1 MITTIREHTFFRG
14 PLLRGTSVLDLGANR
29 GEFARAVTE
38 RFEVTCVA
46 VEPTAQLAQGIAGDG
61 VRVRQ
66 IAITGEP
73 GEVVLYV
80 SANPEGSSLVVG
92 QDDAIGTE
100 TVPGVPLAALMEQE
114 QLEGVG
120 LAKVDIEGGER
131 DLFLT
136 ADADTLRRVAQFSVE
151 FHVFTGALSEGD
163 VVQIRR
169 RLEGLGFEAIR
180 FSAGH
185 HNWLFFQPGRCGV
198 GPGETLLTR
207 HVLRLGRGIAV
218 RGARRLGRSVF
229 EGN

>member
-1 MITTIREHTFFRG
+1 MRG
-14 PLLRGTSVLDLGANR
+14 SYVLDLGANR

-38 RFEVTCVA
+38 RFGVTCVA

-80 SANPEGSSLVVG
+80 SENPEASSLVVG

-100 TVPGVPLAALMEQE
+100 TVPGVPLAASIEQE

-131 DLFLT
+131 DLFLN

-151 FHVFTGALSEGD
+151 FHVFTGALSEDD

-169 RLEGLGFEAIR
+169 RLEDGF
-180 FSAGH
+180 
-185 HNWLFFQPGRCGV
+185 
-198 GPGETLLTR
+198 
-207 HVLRLGRGIAV
+207 
-218 RGARRLGRSVF
+218 
-229 EGN
+229 